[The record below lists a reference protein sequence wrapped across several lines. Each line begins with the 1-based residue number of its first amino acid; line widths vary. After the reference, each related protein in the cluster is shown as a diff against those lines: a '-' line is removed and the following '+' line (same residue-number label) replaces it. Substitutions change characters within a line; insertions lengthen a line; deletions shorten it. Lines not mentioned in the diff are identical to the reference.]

1 MRKGLTLDI
10 CSLCLEARLES
21 ARGLLRKYPNG
32 HVCSIAC
39 WVLVSHTN
47 DTRRIW
53 DHSKK
58 LENRRGRTKR
68 QSHRSTP
75 SSMCALEAP
84 NLAKNHLG
92 IPQLEKLKNQPLYWK
107 CRMFAKYWA
116 TVPDCKMQS
125 QTLNF
130 LVTWI
135 VHFLRYLHSPQEFHN
150 KSCCSCCSS
159 YSWKQHSQ
167 LFIAQGNLPNHSV
180 ALLAA
185 SSYAF
190 GLGRQAED

>member
-1 MRKGLTLDI
+1 MSGSSFRKR
-10 CSLCLEARLES
+10 SWSFAQVSQWSCLFHCLLGIGFSHKWHSTNLGPQQKARKQE
-21 ARGLLRKYPNG
+21 RKNQKAITPLNTII
-32 HVCSIAC
+32 HVCIGSSKSCQESLGDSAAGKVEKSALNTGNVAC
-39 WVLVSHTN
+39 S
-47 DTRRIW
+47 
-53 DHSKK
+53 
-58 LENRRGRTKR
+58 
-68 QSHRSTP
+68 
-75 SSMCALEAP
+75 P
-84 NLAKNHLG
+84 N
-92 IPQLEKLKNQPLYWK
+92 
-107 CRMFAKYWA
+107 

-135 VHFLRYLHSPQEFHN
+135 VHFLRYLHNSPQEFHN

>member
-1 MRKGLTLDI
+1 MRRVLTLDI

-92 IPQLEKLKNQPLYWK
+92 IPQLEKLKNQP
-107 CRMFAKYWA
+107 
-116 TVPDCKMQS
+116 
-125 QTLNF
+125 
-130 LVTWI
+130 
-135 VHFLRYLHSPQEFHN
+135 
-150 KSCCSCCSS
+150 
-159 YSWKQHSQ
+159 
-167 LFIAQGNLPNHSV
+167 
-180 ALLAA
+180 
-185 SSYAF
+185 
-190 GLGRQAED
+190 

>member
-92 IPQLEKLKNQPLYWK
+92 IPQLEKLKNQPQIPEISHVLFQTVK
-107 CRMFAKYWA
+107 C
-116 TVPDCKMQS
+116 
-125 QTLNF
+125 
-130 LVTWI
+130 
-135 VHFLRYLHSPQEFHN
+135 SPKH
-150 KSCCSCCSS
+150 
-159 YSWKQHSQ
+159 
-167 LFIAQGNLPNHSV
+167 
-180 ALLAA
+180 
-185 SSYAF
+185 
-190 GLGRQAED
+190 